1 MKIILSGILFTLITS
16 ISFAQDYKK
25 ISNPASCKKAI
36 QDQHKSAKSI
46 SADFHEKVYS
56 EMFETPQ
63 KGSGKMFFKQS
74 QKIRWE
80 HTAPKKQVIL
90 INGKN
95 VRMSENGKEVKNT
108 ASKTILKKVQNIM
121 LQMLSGEFLDEKD
134 FTIAYFENTVNYKL
148 VLTPKNDRMARYIA
162 QVELIF
168 EKKSLVLKEMSLIE
182 KENEKIVYTFTNV
195 QVNGAIDESKFTI
208 F

>member
-121 LQMLSGEFLDEKD
+121 LQMLSGEFLEEKD
-134 FTIAYFENTVNYKL
+134 FTITYFENTVNYKL